1 MNLVGRKFAIHFEKY
16 RKFFPFSFWQR
27 EEGHVK
33 KLEIIFFSLVSEYE
47 TTPYNRKLSK
57 NSSTMQ
63 ICGSRKKVVLLS
75 EKTIQ
80 KLVPTAVGKRDQ
92 RQPVKE

>member
-1 MNLVGRKFAIHFEKY
+1 MNLVGRKFSIHFEKY
-16 RKFFPFSFWQR
+16 RKFFSFSFWQR

-63 ICGSRKKVVLLS
+63 ACITHLIS
-75 EKTIQ
+75 
-80 KLVPTAVGKRDQ
+80 
-92 RQPVKE
+92 